1 MSDISRR
8 TTLKGA
14 AWSAP
19 VLVIGAQASAA
30 TTSRVVEP
38 KLWWNNTYAS
48 TQCHQYADNPRSYS
62 FLIGNSLQYGNRA
75 SGNKNDYGF
84 RIANV
89 KWQNPNGKIYPT
101 ETTALAGNA
110 ADNPG
115 PRRQTSGMGKPAYIT
130 EVASIDWIHKNY
142 IVKFDTIEHSG
153 LAGRNTYYQDRA
165 WYDWAGNENKA
176 AVTQRISTTNG
187 WPLPTAVNVNSLP
200 ADVVADAYEKIRSM
214 GFEHPEN
221 FVPYRSV
228 YRGNFYFNAKGTIGG
243 TQEADNV
250 AVAQY
255 IDSHSET
262 RTIKNGVSTI
272 TGIPRVWTYYF
283 TQNDPSL
290 PAGKSYYWTSAM
302 WPFGAEGWKRD
313 GYPIPADWK

>member
-8 TTLKGA
+8 ATLKGA

-115 PRRQTSGMGKPAYIT
+115 PHRQTSGMGKPAYIT

-187 WPLPTAVNVNSLP
+187 WPLPTAVNVNS
-200 ADVVADAYEKIRSM
+200 DRKSVV
-214 GFEHPEN
+214 
-221 FVPYRSV
+221 
-228 YRGNFYFNAKGTIGG
+228 
-243 TQEADNV
+243 
-250 AVAQY
+250 
-255 IDSHSET
+255 
-262 RTIKNGVSTI
+262 
-272 TGIPRVWTYYF
+272 
-283 TQNDPSL
+283 
-290 PAGKSYYWTSAM
+290 
-302 WPFGAEGWKRD
+302 
-313 GYPIPADWK
+313 